1 LGSEIGEKMTRQP
14 GIEIQHVSQKYKSA
28 SENTLTDINLDIYN
42 TDVFGLLGP
51 NGAGKTTLISILCG
65 IIAPTS
71 GSIRFY
77 NQGVPISDQE
87 RKSVIGFVPQEYAFY
102 QELTP
107 RQNLDY
113 FGAMYNIAKAE
124 LINRREEL
132 LEVLGLSKAADKPV
146 GTFSGGMKRR
156 VNLAIGI
163 IHKPGILFLDEPTVG
178 VDVQSKN
185 AIIRYLQ
192 LLNQSGT
199 TIIYTSHHMSEAE
212 EFCNRIA
219 LIDHGKVIAQGG
231 MEELKMGNDVADL
244 QSLFIKLTG
253 EEYRD

>member
-1 LGSEIGEKMTRQP
+1 MSELPCID
-14 GIEIQHVSQKYKSA
+14 IAHVTQRYHSA
-28 SENTLTDINLDIYN
+28 TENSLSDVSLRINHS
-42 TDVFGLLGP
+42 DVFGLLGP

-65 IIAPTS
+65 IMPPTS
-71 GSIRFY
+71 GAIRY
-77 NQGVPISDQE
+77 YQDGREISETE
-87 RKSVIGFVPQEYAFY
+87 RRSVIGFVPQEYAFY

-113 FGAMYNIAKAE
+113 FGAMYNLPKTK
-124 LINRREEL
+124 LIERRENL
-132 LEVLGLSKAADKPV
+132 LEVLGLLKAADKKV

-163 IHKPGILFLDEPTVG
+163 IHEPGILFLDEPTVG

-185 AIIRYLQ
+185 AIIIYLQ
-192 LLNQSGT
+192 ELNKLGT

-219 LIDHGKVIAQGG
+219 LIDNGTVISEGG
-231 MEELKMGNDVADL
+231 LTTLLTKNNVNSL

-253 EEYRD
+253 EAYRD

>member
-1 LGSEIGEKMTRQP
+1 MTELP
-14 GIEIQHVSQKYKSA
+14 CIEIQNVSQRYKS
-28 SENTLTDINLDIYN
+28 SLENSLTDISLTINN
-42 TDVFGLLGP
+42 SDVFGLLGP

-65 IIAPTS
+65 IMPPTS
-71 GSIRFY
+71 GEITYYVDSK
-77 NQGVPISDQE
+77 PIKAPD
-87 RKSVIGFVPQEYAFY
+87 RRNVIGFVPQEYAFY

-113 FGAMYNIAKAE
+113 FGAMYNISQTQLKS
-124 LINRREEL
+124 RREEL
-132 LEVLGLSKAADKPV
+132 LEVLGLIKSADKKV
-146 GTFSGGMKRR
+146 ENFSGGMKRR
-156 VNLAIGI
+156 INLAIGI
-163 IHKPGILFLDEPTVG
+163 IHKPRILFLDEPTVG

-192 LLNQSGT
+192 ELNQLGT

-219 LIDHGKVIAQGG
+219 LIDQGKVISNGNLG
-231 MEELKMGNDVADL
+231 DLKEENQVADL

>member
-1 LGSEIGEKMTRQP
+1 MYTGTSID
-14 GIEIQHVSQKYKSA
+14 IENITKRYKSA
-28 SENTLTDINLDIYN
+28 EEDSLRDVNLQVREG
-42 TDVFGLLGP
+42 DVFGLLGP

-65 IIAPTS
+65 IIPPTS
-71 GSIRFY
+71 GCVSYYIA
-77 NQGVPISDQE
+77 GEKISE
-87 RKSVIGFVPQEYAFY
+87 SLRRSKIGFVPQEYAFY
-102 QELTP
+102 HELTA

-113 FGAMYNIAKAE
+113 FGAMYNLSAKE
-124 LINRREEL
+124 LMPRIGVL
-132 LEVLGLSKAADKPV
+132 LEALGLSKSADKQV

-156 VNLAIGI
+156 VNLAIGL
-163 IHKPGILFLDEPTVG
+163 IHKPSILFLDEPTVG

-185 AIIRYLQ
+185 AIIKYLQ
-192 LLNQSGT
+192 EINRAGT

-219 LIDHGKVIAQGG
+219 LIDHGRVIVQG
-231 MEELKMGNDVADL
+231 ELGELMLQNDASSL

>member
-1 LGSEIGEKMTRQP
+1 MTKP
-14 GIEIQHVSQKYKSA
+14 PCIEIQNLFQKYKSA
-28 SENTLTDINLDIYN
+28 QENSLTDISLTIRNA
-42 TDVFGLLGP
+42 DVFGLLGP

-65 IIAPTS
+65 IMPPTS
-71 GSIRFY
+71 GEIRFY
-77 NQGVPISDQE
+77 QNDTLISE
-87 RKSVIGFVPQEYAFY
+87 SLRRSVIGFVPQEYAFY

-113 FGAMYNIAKAE
+113 FGAMYNIPKNE
-124 LINRREEL
+124 LILRREEL
-132 LEVLGLSKAADKPV
+132 LEVLGLSKAADKKV
-146 GTFSGGMKRR
+146 ETFSGGMKRR
-156 VNLAIGI
+156 INLAIGI

-192 LLNQSGT
+192 EINTSGT
-199 TIIYTSHHMSEAE
+199 TIIYTSHHMAEAE

-219 LIDHGKVIAQGG
+219 LIDHGRVITDGDLD
-231 MEELKMGNDVADL
+231 ELKEKNQVLDL

>member
-1 LGSEIGEKMTRQP
+1 MTDLP
-14 GIEIQHVSQKYKSA
+14 CIEIRNVFQKYKSA
-28 SENTLTDINLDIYN
+28 QENSLADVSLTIN
-42 TDVFGLLGP
+42 TADVFGLLGP
-51 NGAGKTTLISILCG
+51 NGAGKTTLISILCS
-65 IIAPTS
+65 IMPPTS
-71 GSIRFY
+71 GEINFY
-77 NQGVPISDQE
+77 QNDSLISE
-87 RKSVIGFVPQEYAFY
+87 SSRRSVIGFVPQEYAFY

-113 FGAMYNIAKAE
+113 FGAMYNIPKNE
-124 LINRREEL
+124 LILRREEL
-132 LEVLGLSKAADKPV
+132 LDVLGLSKAADKKV
-146 GTFSGGMKRR
+146 ETFSGGMKRR

-192 LLNQSGT
+192 EINSLGT

-219 LIDHGKVIAQGG
+219 LIDHGKVIAEGDLTY
-231 MEELKMGNDVADL
+231 LKDENQVGNL